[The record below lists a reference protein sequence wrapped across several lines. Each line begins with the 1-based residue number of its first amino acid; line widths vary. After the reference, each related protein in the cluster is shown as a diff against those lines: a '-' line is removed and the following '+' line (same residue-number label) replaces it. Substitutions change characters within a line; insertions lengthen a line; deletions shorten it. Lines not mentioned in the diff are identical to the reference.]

1 MYNVNEYKKIIESRL
16 SEKRYIHS
24 MNVAESAKDLA
35 VKYGADTE
43 KAYICG
49 VLHDITKE
57 EKLDIQEKY
66 INLAGESLSDEEK
79 HTPKIYHQ
87 ASGAAYCRLELGV
100 TDPEILSAIRYHTTG
115 RANMSLLEKIVYTAD
130 LISAERDYPDVGVMR
145 KKAYEDLNQ
154 AMLYALEFT
163 IKKLIGEHSFIHPDT
178 VNCYNSILLE
188 IKGGTE

>member
-1 MYNVNEYKKIIESRL
+1 MYNVNEFEKIVKSRL
-16 SEKRYIHS
+16 SAERYLHS

-35 VKYGADTE
+35 GKYGANTE

-57 EKLDIQEKY
+57 EELDIQERY

-87 ASGAAYCRLELGV
+87 VSGAAYCRLELGI

-115 RANMSLLEKIVYTAD
+115 RANMSLMEKIVYTAD

-163 IKKLIGEHSFIHPDT
+163 IKKLIGGNSFIHPDT
-178 VNCYNSILLE
+178 VNCYNSILSE